1 MQKHD
6 NINKL
11 KKQTIYSH
19 FQYIIPLFLK
29 IPRVQQTADIIN
41 IEVKDLKTSVSGR
54 KKNRLPY
61 LPEITRIP
69 QQNEM
74 KKSKLYDYFL

>member
-1 MQKHD
+1 MQKHN

-29 IPRVQQTADIIN
+29 IPRVQQTADIIS

-54 KKNRLPY
+54 KKIDYHICRKSRGFHNR
-61 LPEITRIP
+61 
-69 QQNEM
+69 M
-74 KKSKLYDYFL
+74 K